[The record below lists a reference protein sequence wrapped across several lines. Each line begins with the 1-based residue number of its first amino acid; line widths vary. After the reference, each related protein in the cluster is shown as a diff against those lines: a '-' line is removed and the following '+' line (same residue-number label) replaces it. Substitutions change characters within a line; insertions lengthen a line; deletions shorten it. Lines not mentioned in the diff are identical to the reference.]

1 MPSSSI
7 AGGCLF
13 FSGKQAEDLCGFDP
27 SVTRDDLEVVGD
39 EDGIDEP
46 KPLDR
51 PRNLFQLL
59 LGMRAALF
67 GE

>member
-1 MPSSSI
+1 
-7 AGGCLF
+7 
-13 FSGKQAEDLCGFDP
+13 
-27 SVTRDDLEVVGD
+27 VTRDDLEVVGD
-39 EDGIDEP
+39 EDGIDES